1 MDINDQLSKIIN
13 KIKDK
18 KEILKGLKNQYN
30 LMFIMRTI
38 ATFSWPASVPGNGSW
53 NR

>member
-30 LMFIMRTI
+30 LMFKFFIVI
-38 ATFSWPASVPGNGSW
+38 NSTFAA
-53 NR
+53 